1 MSEIRRFGYFSSR
14 DAILA
19 APSGSSPS
27 TLRMFSFAPM
37 TTTAGTRRDE
47 PAGSAGRSWRVVL
60 LTETE
65 PGRRNRR
72 TIDSVFLFWAAIVI
86 GLSAVIA
93 SSAPRQDRD
102 VAEALTTVFGWADA
116 LWRTAFFGALGL
128 AVVLVADVLLRRRW
142 DLVRD
147 LLVAAAGVVGPAFV
161 LGRVVESDWL
171 PLEVHL
177 LARWGYPELRLAG
190 ATAVMVVVG
199 PELVRSVRV
208 LAVSLVPL
216 AALGAVVLGAA
227 LPSEA
232 LAGLALGLG
241 AGALAR
247 LAFGTAAGVPP
258 TARVRD
264 ALVSLGV
271 EVSDLRPS
279 ARQHVGAAEYVG
291 HNREG
296 QALKVRVLG
305 RDAQDTQRLARRWR
319 QLAYKDPPRS
329 APAGRLEQVEHE
341 ALATLMA
348 AQAGVRVP
356 EVVIAALGPDG
367 DALVVTLQPDLEP
380 LELSSPEQVSDAI
393 LEDLGQQVARLH
405 AAGISHGR
413 LNASNVI
420 VVDEGPMLVDLSAAT
435 LGAPQSALDM
445 DLAELLV
452 ACTVLV
458 GPERT
463 LRNVVEAGWGDSV
476 ARVLP
481 YLQRAALTPH
491 LRDLA
496 RSHEVGLKD
505 LREQAAK
512 ATGQEVPAI
521 VPLRRMRPRDL
532 VLTVMIGIAAYLLI
546 SQLARI
552 GFSTI
557 GHELR
562 RAEVAWIVV
571 GLILAQLT
579 FVAGGVSVRGA
590 VPTPLPLL
598 PCVVLQSAIKFI
610 NLTVPSSAGRI
621 GINIRFLQR
630 MGAPTPE
637 AVAAGAVDEVSNTL
651 VEIALVLLTLPFVHI
666 AVHAS
671 DLKGGVPSGRL
682 ITAVLALFALVVVV
696 LLVVPSVRAK
706 VLPPIRSAFSTLWTV
721 ARDRH
726 KRLELFGGT
735 LAAEAL
741 YALTLGAAC
750 LAYGVHL
757 SFAQLL
763 LVNTAAS
770 AFSSV
775 IPSPGGVGTA
785 EASLTAGLVAMGID
799 DSTAFAIAFTHRL
812 CTYYLP
818 PIWGYFS
825 LHWLERKAY
834 V

>member
-1 MSEIRRFGYFSSR
+1 
-14 DAILA
+14 
-19 APSGSSPS
+19 
-27 TLRMFSFAPM
+27 MFSPGCDDEQDHLSGAVANGAVL
-37 TTTAGTRRDE
+37 TTTAGTSRDE
-47 PAGSAGRSWRVVL
+47 SAASAAHSWRVAL
-60 LTETE
+60 LAETE

-72 TIDSVFLFWAAIVI
+72 TIDSAFLLLAAIVI

-93 SSAPRQDRD
+93 SSAPAQDRD
-102 VAEALTTVFGWADA
+102 VGQALTTVFGWAGA
-116 LWRTAFFGALGL
+116 LWRTAFFGVLGL
-128 AVVLVADVLLRRRW
+128 AVVLVVDVVLRRRW

-147 LLVAAAGVVGPAFV
+147 LLVAALGVAGAAIV
-161 LGRVVESDWL
+161 LGQAVESDWF
-171 PLEVHL
+171 PLKAHL
-177 LARWGYPELRLAG
+177 LARWGFPELRLAG

-199 PELVRSVRV
+199 PELVRSVRL
-208 LAVSLVPL
+208 LATWLVPL
-216 AALGAVVLGAA
+216 ASFGAVVLGAS
-227 LPSEA
+227 LPSGG
-232 LAGLALGLG
+232 LGGLALGLA
-241 AGALAR
+241 AGAIAR

-258 TARVRD
+258 TAQIRE
-264 ALVSLGV
+264 AITSLGI

-279 ARQHVGAAEYVG
+279 AQQHVGAAEYVG
-291 HNREG
+291 HDAEG
-296 QALKVRVLG
+296 HALKVRVLG
-305 RDAQDTQRLARRWR
+305 RDAQDTQRLARQWR
-319 QLAYKDPPRS
+319 LLSYKDPPRS
-329 APAGRLEQVEHE
+329 APTGRLEQVEHE

-356 EVVIAALGPDG
+356 EVVTAALGPSG
-367 DALVVTLQPDLEP
+367 DALVVTRQPDIEP
-380 LELSSPEQVSDAI
+380 LELANPEQVSDQT
-393 LEDLGQQVARLH
+393 LEDLWQQVARLH

-413 LNASNVI
+413 LNLSNVVI
-420 VVDEGPMLVDLSAAT
+420 VDDGPMLLDLSAAT

-452 ACTVLV
+452 ACTVLL

-463 LRNVVEAGWGDSV
+463 LTRAVAAGWGEEV

-505 LREQAAK
+505 LREEAAE

-532 VLTVMIGIAAYLLI
+532 LLTALLGVAAYLLI
-546 SQLARI
+546 TQLAKI
-552 GFSTI
+552 GFGTI
-557 GHELR
+557 ADELR
-562 RAEVAWIVV
+562 QAQVAWIVF
-571 GLILAQLT
+571 GLIVAQLT
-579 FVAGGVSVRGA
+579 FVAGGVSLRGA
-590 VPTPLPLL
+590 VSAPLPLL

-621 GINIRFLQR
+621 GINVRFLQR
-630 MGAPTPE
+630 MGTPTPQ
-637 AVAAGAVDEVSNTL
+637 AFGAGAVDDVSEKI
-651 VEIALVLLTLPFVHI
+651 VEIALVLLTIPFVHI
-666 AVHAS
+666 AVNAS
-671 DLKGGVPSGRL
+671 DLKGGAPSGRL
-682 ITAVLALFALVVVV
+682 IVAVLIVLALIVLAL
-696 LLVVPSVRAK
+696 LFVPFIRAK
-706 VLPPIRSAFSTLWTV
+706 VLPPIRSAFSALWAV

-726 KRLELFGGT
+726 KRLELFGGQ
-735 LAAEAL
+735 LGVEVF

-757 SFAQLL
+757 SFAQLV

-770 AFSSV
+770 AFSSL

-785 EASLTAGLVAMGID
+785 EASLTAGLVAMGVD
-799 DSTAFAIAFTHRL
+799 NSTAFAIAFTHRL

-825 LHWLERKAY
+825 LRWLQQKGY

>member
-1 MSEIRRFGYFSSR
+1 MFSPGCGHER
-14 DAILA
+14 DH
-19 APSGSSPS
+19 PSGAVANGVVL
-27 TLRMFSFAPM
+27 TA
-37 TTTAGTRRDE
+37 TAGTSRDE
-47 PAGSAGRSWRVVL
+47 PAASAERSWRVAL
-60 LTETE
+60 LAETE

-72 TIDSVFLFWAAIVI
+72 TIDSALLLVAAIVI

-93 SSAPRQDRD
+93 SSAPGQDRD
-102 VAEALTTVFGWADA
+102 VAQALTTVFGWAGA
-116 LWRTAFFGALGL
+116 LWRTAFFGVLGL
-128 AVVLVADVLLRRRW
+128 AVVLVVDVLLRRRW

-147 LLVAAAGVVGPAFV
+147 LLVAALGVVGAAIV
-161 LGRVVESDWL
+161 LGQVVESDWF
-171 PLEVHL
+171 PLKAHL

-190 ATAVMVVVG
+190 ATAVVVVVG

-208 LAVSLVPL
+208 LAAWLVPL
-216 AALGAVVLGAA
+216 ASLGAVVLGAS
-227 LPSEA
+227 LPSGA
-232 LAGLALGLG
+232 LAGLALGLA
-241 AGALAR
+241 AGAIAR

-258 TARVRD
+258 TAQVRN
-264 ALVSLGV
+264 AIASLGI
-271 EVSDLRPS
+271 EVGDLRPS
-279 ARQHVGAAEYVG
+279 AQQHVGAAEYVG
-291 HNREG
+291 HDAEG
-296 QALKVRVLG
+296 HALKVRVLG
-305 RDAQDTQRLARRWR
+305 RDAQDTQRLARQWR
-319 QLAYKDPPRS
+319 LLSYKDPPRS
-329 APAGRLEQVEHE
+329 APTGRLEQVEHE

-348 AQAGVRVP
+348 AQARVRVP
-356 EVVIAALGPDG
+356 EVVTAALGPNG
-367 DALVVTLQPDLEP
+367 DALIVTRQPDVEP
-380 LELSSPEQVSDAI
+380 LELANPEQVSDQT
-393 LEDLGQQVARLH
+393 LEDLWQQVAHLQ

-413 LNASNVI
+413 LNLSNVVI
-420 VVDEGPMLVDLSAAT
+420 VDDGPMLLDLSAAT

-463 LRNVVEAGWGDSV
+463 LTRAVATGWGEEV

-505 LREQAAK
+505 LREKAAK

-532 VLTVMIGIAAYLLI
+532 LLTALLGVAAYLLI
-546 SQLARI
+546 TQLAKI
-552 GFSTI
+552 GFGTI
-557 GHELR
+557 ADELG
-562 RAEVAWIVV
+562 RAQIAWIVV
-571 GLILAQLT
+571 GLIVAQLT
-579 FVAGGVSVRGA
+579 FVAGGVSFRGA
-590 VPTPLPLL
+590 VSAPLPLL

-621 GINIRFLQR
+621 GINVRFLQR
-630 MGAPTPE
+630 MGTPTPQ
-637 AVAAGAVDEVSNTL
+637 AFGAGAVDDVSEKI
-651 VEIALVLLTLPFVHI
+651 VEIALVLLTIPFVHI
-666 AVHAS
+666 AVNAS
-671 DLKGGVPSGRL
+671 DLKGGAPSGRL
-682 ITAVLALFALVVVV
+682 IVAVLIVLALIVLAL
-696 LLVVPSVRAK
+696 LFVPFIRAK
-706 VLPPIRSAFSTLWTV
+706 VLPPIRSAFSALWAV
-721 ARDRH
+721 ARDRQ
-726 KRLELFGGT
+726 KRLELFGGQ
-735 LAAEAL
+735 LGVEVF

-770 AFSSV
+770 AFSSL

-785 EASLTAGLVAMGID
+785 EASLTAGLVAMGVD
-799 DSTAFAIAFTHRL
+799 NSTAFAIALTHRL

-825 LHWLERKAY
+825 LRWLQQKAY